1 MERPS
6 EVEGLTFPEFQKW
19 LKETWAPG
27 EHWAVVAPTGEGKST
42 FVMKGLAA
50 SRRYVLGLDIKGGDS
65 TLSASGWPRVNTW
78 PLPYKFKHEMREKER
93 LRVLI
98 GGTDRTRRGRT
109 ERRNLLRRVLEDL
122 MADKGWT
129 VLCPDLM
136 ALTHRDL
143 GQADAEMREL
153 LILARDADVSI
164 VTDWQRPSNVPVE
177 AGDQATYLACGYTRD
192 RRAVER
198 LAQMMGRSNA
208 ELRGAMNGLYDFPH
222 GFMIV
227 SRRPRDPI
235 LLTRVEL

>member
-6 EVEGLTFPEFQKW
+6 EVEGLTPDEFKLW
-19 LKETWAPG
+19 LKKTWEPG

-42 FVMKGLAA
+42 FILELAK
-50 SRRYVLGLDIKGGDS
+50 SRRYVLGLDIKGGDQ
-65 TLSASGWPRVNTW
+65 TLSKTGWPRVNTW
-78 PLPYKFKHEMREKER
+78 PLPYKFKHEMREKEK

-98 GGTDRTRRGRT
+98 GGTDRTRKGRT

-143 GQADAEMREL
+143 GQAEAEMREL
-153 LILARDADVSI
+153 LILARDANVSI
-164 VTDWQRPSNVPVE
+164 VTDWQRPANVPVE
-177 AGDQATYLACGYTRD
+177 AGDQATYMAVGYTRD

-198 LAQMMGRSNA
+198 LSEMMGRNFA
-208 ELRGAMNGLYDFPH
+208 ELRGAMNGLADFPH
-222 GFMIV
+222 GFLIV
-227 SRRPRDPI
+227 SRRPRDPL